1 MNENQQKI
9 LQLLQEAPDPKS
21 RAEAYK
27 TISDMYKGED
37 GKEQL
42 LEDMIPLHEQ
52 ELIELKVMLEVVA
65 HIDISEKNGMS
76 LYECR
81 ELARRYI
88 FMMLE
93 VAERDNLSPDDK
105 QARISALMGHQG
117 PKLAEEIF
125 EGLCPE
131 EKLTVIKTLPDWQ
144 NWDKDKAYEIYKQ
157 TLDES
162 TEKT

>member
-9 LQLLQEAPDPKS
+9 LQLLQEAPDPKA

-27 TISDMYKGED
+27 TISDMYKGEN

-65 HIDISEKNGMS
+65 HIDISETTGMS
-76 LYECR
+76 LFDAR

-93 VAERDNLSPDDK
+93 VAERDNLSPEDK
-105 QARISALMGHQG
+105 QARLSALLGHQG
-117 PKLAEEIF
+117 PQLAQEIF
-125 EGLCPE
+125 EGTCPE
-131 EKLTVIKTLPDWQ
+131 EKLAVIKTLPDWQ
-144 NWDKDKAYEIYKQ
+144 DWDKDKAYEIYKQ
-157 TLDES
+157 TLNEN